1 MSADTN
7 QLRTRPGVLLP
18 FTALAR
24 SVRHP
29 ILWVATWA
37 AISLLS
43 LAPALA
49 ALGVFEGL
57 FEQGT
62 ADWRTL
68 REVGAGL
75 TADTWTLSENFRHD
89 NREALAQLS
98 TANAWVMAALSAAAL
113 LLGVFAA
120 GGWLQIA
127 YERLEGKTFRRFC
140 YGGAAYFWR
149 FLRILVMVLLALALA
164 RWVCYGTPWN
174 ELVLG
179 RLMGVPEFDRAR
191 LETLESELLV
201 ARLGWAQD
209 GLGAALFALVLAWG
223 AYTRTRIAQRDGRS
237 VLGAGLATIWVLLRH
252 PIQTLRPVFGLL
264 LLEALVC
271 VAAAGWLVDHI
282 DARADAR
289 PRIEHVL
296 ALLAVVQAAAL
307 WRHLSHGALYFATSR
322 VSEHLIP
329 PHKKKGNPWEVTI
342 GAPGGPQYPIGP
354 DEDAYH
360 VAL

>member
-1 MSADTN
+1 MSTDTN
-7 QLRTRPGVLLP
+7 QSKSRPGAFLA
-18 FTALAR
+18 FAALRR
-24 SVRHP
+24 SLSHP
-29 ILWVATWA
+29 ILWIATWA
-37 AISLLS
+37 AITLLG

-49 ALGVFEGL
+49 TLGVFDGL
-57 FEQGT
+57 FGAGT

-68 REVGAGL
+68 REVGASLG
-75 TADTWTLSENFRHD
+75 ADSWTLSENFRHD
-89 NREALAQLS
+89 NREALAQLT
-98 TANAWVMAALSAAAL
+98 TANAWVMATLSLAAL

-149 FLRILVMVLLALALA
+149 FLRVLLLVLLALSLA
-164 RWVCYGTPWN
+164 HWVCYGAPWR

-179 RLMGVPEFDRAR
+179 RLMGVPEYDRDA

-201 ARLGWAQD
+201 ARLGWARD
-209 GLGAALFALVLAWG
+209 GLHAALFALVLAWG
-223 AYTRTRIAQRDGRS
+223 AYTRTRMAQRDGRS
-237 VLGAGLATIWVLLRH
+237 ALGAGLATFWVMFRH
-252 PIQTLRPVFGLL
+252 PIQTLRPVLGLL

-271 VAAAGWLVDHI
+271 VFAAGWLVDHI
-282 DARADAR
+282 DARAAER
-289 PRIEHVL
+289 PRLEHVL
-296 ALLAVVQAAAL
+296 ALLAVAQVCAL
-307 WRHLSHGALYFATSR
+307 WRHLSRGALYFATSR

-329 PHKKKGNPWEVTI
+329 PHKKKGDPWEVTI
-342 GAPGGPQYPIGP
+342 GAPGGPQYPIGH